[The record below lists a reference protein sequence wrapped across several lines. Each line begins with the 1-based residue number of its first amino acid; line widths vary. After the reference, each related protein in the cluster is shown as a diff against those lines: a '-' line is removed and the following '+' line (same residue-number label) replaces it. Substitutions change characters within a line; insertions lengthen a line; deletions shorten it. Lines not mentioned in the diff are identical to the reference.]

1 MNKDECKNVSYF
13 STNHNYFQLRT
24 LRYLMCL
31 EVRGDLFQK
40 GIRRESEVLAKS
52 GKKILEDNE

>member
-1 MNKDECKNVSYF
+1 
-13 STNHNYFQLRT
+13 
-24 LRYLMCL
+24 MCL

>member
-1 MNKDECKNVSYF
+1 
-13 STNHNYFQLRT
+13 
-24 LRYLMCL
+24 MCL

-40 GIRRESEVLAKS
+40 DIRRESVVLAES